1 MTCNLLESIINLT
14 KFKTTDLSNYNTSYE
29 IGINSEGE
37 RLEFYIK
44 DSLSNTFD
52 VVGKEDKEEKYS
64 EEFAW
69 LGNQN
74 NPPDIILK
82 QGDAYEIKKT
92 KSVSPTIALNSS
104 PPKSVLHSDDPRI
117 TTDCR
122 NCDGGSWEQKDIYYV
137 MGHVRE
143 NTLHHLF
150 YVHGKC
156 YAATREVYAR
166 IADAI
171 ISAVKNVD
179 LELKETV
186 ELGRVNRVDPLGI
199 TDLRI
204 RGMWQIQHPVRVFN
218 YIYRP
223 LPDRFGVAALL
234 LEEKYLSYPLRN
246 RQTIERHDEISV
258 MKVRVKDPNNPANRL
273 NGILINHPRQPSL
286 KVNGDS

>member
-1 MTCNLLESIINLT
+1 MTCNLLESIISLIR
-14 KFKTTDLSNYNTSYE
+14 FKTTDLSDYNTSYE

-44 DSLSNTFD
+44 DSLSNAFD
-52 VVGKEDKEEKYS
+52 VVGKADKEEKYS

-92 KSVSPTIALNSS
+92 KTASPTIALNSS

-117 TTDCR
+117 TADCR

-143 NTLHHLF
+143 NILHHLF
-150 YVHGKC
+150 CVHGKC

-166 IADAI
+166 VADAI

-223 LPDRFGVAALL
+223 LPNRFGVVALL

-258 MKVRVKDPNNPANRL
+258 KKVRVKDPNNPAKRL
-273 NGILINHPRQPSL
+273 NAILISHPKQPSL
-286 KVNGDS
+286 EALK